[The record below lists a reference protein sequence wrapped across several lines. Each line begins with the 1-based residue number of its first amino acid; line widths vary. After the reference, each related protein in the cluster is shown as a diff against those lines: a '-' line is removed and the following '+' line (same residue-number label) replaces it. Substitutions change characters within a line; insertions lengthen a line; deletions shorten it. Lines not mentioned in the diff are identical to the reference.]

1 MPRPSKFFLVVL
13 PTLSEPGQ
21 LYVPDSG
28 ARPDIT
34 SADAEDSLNVDP
46 GANWPCTARDT
57 SGVPAFGSVS
67 RASSVLEM
75 PPTNTVGSYVG
86 VLASAITRPSRGSST
101 TAAPDGAA

>member
-1 MPRPSKFFLVVL
+1 M
-13 PTLSEPGQ
+13 
-21 LYVPDSG
+21 
-28 ARPDIT
+28 
-34 SADAEDSLNVDP
+34 NVDP
-46 GANWPCTARDT
+46 GANWPCTARDS